1 MNHLVPAWGTP
12 AGELTRAALVAVMFV
27 GVLMLAE
34 AAKRLLHLPAEWTR
48 KLVHVLGGATSAT
61 FPWLFSTHWT
71 VLGLGLASF
80 TMLALGKKLG
90 RLGSVTGVERRSVG
104 ELYFP
109 ISVYLLFVVARHE
122 PVFYLIALSVL
133 VFSDTAAALLG
144 AVYGQHTYV
153 VASDR
158 KSIEGSAAFML
169 VTFLCVHVPLLLG
182 TGIDRGASLLIA
194 TQLALLVT
202 SFEAISMRGNDNLI
216 VPLATYYLLLK
227 LTGASAAGIAVQL
240 LVQLGLLVGMLL
252 LGWRTRFL
260 TLAGGI
266 AAHMVLY
273 AAFSLGGPLWTT
285 APLLALAGFL
295 GIRWVSPP
303 DSGAESPLHEVRE
316 VFYVSIVSVAL
327 LFFDNS
333 FASLAGPGH
342 PLGKGHPFFVPF
354 VGSLA
359 ATVAI
364 VVYRALRR
372 RRFRVNRPAAAGL
385 ALVLG
390 WIVVA
395 PLSLAVGP
403 SGIGRMPI
411 VVTVMMCLLSL
422 AFYLIGRRWLRPDPA
437 GVKDLRLQAVCVAVA
452 SAATFPFA
460 AGGVMGRG

>member
-1 MNHLVPAWGTP
+1 MNPLLPPWGTP
-12 AGELTRAALVAVMFV
+12 AGELTRAALVALGFL
-27 GVLMLAE
+27 GVLVLAE
-34 AAKRLLHLPAEWTR
+34 AAKRVFRVPAEWTR
-48 KLVHVLGGATSAT
+48 KLVHVLGGVASAT
-61 FPWLFSTHWT
+61 FPWAFSTHWT

-80 TMLALGKKLG
+80 TLLAVGKKLG

-109 ISVYLLFVVARHE
+109 ISVYLLFVIARHE

-144 AVYGQHTYV
+144 AAYGQHTYT

-182 TGIDRGASLLIA
+182 TDIDRGASLLIA

-227 LTGASAAGIAVQL
+227 LTPASSAGIATQL
-240 LVQLGLLVGMLL
+240 FVQLGLLAGMLL
-252 LGWRTRFL
+252 LAWRARFL

-266 AAHMVLY
+266 ASHLVLY
-273 AAFSLGGPLWTT
+273 AAFSLGGPLWTA

-295 GIRWVSPP
+295 GIRAASPP
-303 DSGAESPLHEVRE
+303 ESGAEGALHEVRE

-327 LFFDNS
+327 LFLDNS
-333 FASLAGPGH
+333 FATLAGPGH

-364 VVYRALRR
+364 VGYRALRR
-372 RRFRVNRPAAAGL
+372 RRFRVNRPATVGL
-385 ALVLG
+385 AVVLG
-390 WIVVA
+390 WIIVA
-395 PLSLAVGP
+395 PLSLATGP

-411 VVTVMMCLLSL
+411 VVTVTTCLLSL
-422 AFYLIGRRWLRPDPA
+422 GLYLAGREWLRPHPA

-452 SAATFPFA
+452 SAVTFPWAA
-460 AGGVMGRG
+460 AGVLGRG